1 MPNEFSRLK
10 VETKDHEEFKKL
22 AKKADKT
29 IIKFFK
35 EIIAHY
41 KGGKK

>member
-1 MPNEFSRLK
+1 MPDFARLK
-10 VETKDHEEFKKL
+10 VEESDHKEFKKL

-41 KGGKK
+41 KGAKK